1 MKLPYIKGLASNELD
16 NYNDSN
22 KVWSYFFLLRNKG
35 GKDKRAL
42 IITIKRS
49 LVKSLKIYQLSTTV
63 LLSSTDRKSDHVKWI
78 FKK

>member
-1 MKLPYIKGLASNELD
+1 M
-16 NYNDSN
+16 
-22 KVWSYFFLLRNKG
+22 SYTTTMIATRYDVTFLLRNKG

-63 LLSSTDRKSDHVKWI
+63 LLSSTDRKSDHVK
-78 FKK
+78 